1 MPKLVLFALGILALL
16 ILSRR
21 VRGIV
26 FHVHVRRFFTIVAF
40 VTAFAAIGVLG
51 YLLWKY
57 WWPIYMAK
65 PTVEYY
71 DYTIEQDLNPETPG
85 TGGPATPVIIQ
96 TR

>member
-16 ILSRR
+16 IFSRR
-21 VRGIV
+21 IRGIV
-26 FHVHVRRFFTIVAF
+26 FHVHVRRFLTIVIM
-40 VTAFAAIGVLG
+40 VTVFAILVGAG

-57 WWPIYMAK
+57 WWPKYMAK

-71 DYTIEQDLNPETPG
+71 DETIEQEMNPETPG
-85 TGGPATPVIIQ
+85 TGGPPQPVIIQ